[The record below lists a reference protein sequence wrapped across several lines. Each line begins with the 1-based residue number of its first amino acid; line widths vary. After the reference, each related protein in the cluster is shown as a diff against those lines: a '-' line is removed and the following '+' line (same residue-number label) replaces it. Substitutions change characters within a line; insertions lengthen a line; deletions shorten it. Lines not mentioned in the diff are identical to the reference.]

1 MTTFHRHWL
10 SLIIFCEL
18 RLLVCLCFALCLFG
32 KSTSLRVEVHL
43 FVLLLGRSDSAS
55 LRCDGLHRLT
65 LVELVHSLRDAAH
78 VFDVK
83 VVVEL
88 HWAIAKSSV
97 RVRRHGPA
105 SRGHQVLLLGRVKR
119 ISHET
124 SFVDWLGAAEPA
136 KISLAK
142 DKATRSWLGGDLAL
156 RHGSV
161 P

>member
-78 VFDVK
+78 VFDVQ
-83 VVVEL
+83 VVVVVGEV
-88 HWAIAKSSV
+88 HGAVPEASV
-97 RVRRHGPA
+97 RVRGHGPA
-105 SRGHQVLLLGRVKR
+105 AGSHQVLLLGGAEGFR
-119 ISHET
+119 HET
-124 SFVDWLGAAEPA
+124 SFVSCLGAEAGQIGLVEDEA
-136 KISLAK
+136 ACG
-142 DKATRSWLGGDLAL
+142 WLRLDLAL
-156 RHGSV
+156 PHG
-161 P
+161 